1 MRRKLQTYTV
11 YAYHRRWLPKFRSA
25 AFIRVVRAYTSSEAR
40 HRAGG
45 DETTIV
51 KVADPKPT
59 DKLGE
64 RMLWTRSM

>member
-1 MRRKLQTYTV
+1 MRKQLRTYWV
-11 YAYHRRWLPKFRSA
+11 YAYHRCWLPKFRSA
-25 AFIRVVRAYTSSEAR
+25 AFMRVVRAYTATEAR
-40 HRAGG
+40 QRAAG

-64 RMLWTRSM
+64 TVLWTRSM